1 MTLFLPALVTRRL
14 GAVDG
19 GYFYIPWT
27 ITALATGLLMTV
39 LVSMVREVVA
49 SPDRASASIRR
60 SLVVVVV
67 VVVGGLLSC
76 VFGAR
81 LALSPLGP
89 AYAAHG
95 AELLRWAGLA
105 LPATAVTA
113 LYWATCLVRR
123 RPWPVFAFNL
133 ATSAGIIVGVMSIK
147 RGAGIASVGEIY
159 CAVQWIV
166 AVAVALPTIRAL
178 RVLQHW
184 DQADEARGRER
195 PAAVARAHPRPQEP

>member
-1 MTLFLPALVTRRL
+1 MTVFLPALVTRRL

-27 ITALATGLLMTV
+27 ITVLATGLLATV

-49 SPDRASASIRR
+49 SPDRASANIRR
-60 SLVVVVV
+60 SLGIVVVVV
-67 VVVGGLLSC
+67 AGGLLSC

-81 LALSPLGP
+81 LALSSLGS

-95 AELLRWAGLA
+95 AELLRWSGLA
-105 LPATAVTA
+105 LPATAVIA

-123 RPWPVFAFNL
+123 RPWPVFAVNL
-133 ATSAGIIVGVMSIK
+133 ATSAGIIVGVISIK
-147 RGAGIASVGEIY
+147 PGAGIASVGEIY

-166 AVAVALPTIRAL
+166 AAAVALPTIRAL
-178 RVLQHW
+178 RVLQRWEH
-184 DQADEARGRER
+184 ADKSRGRER
-195 PAAVARAHPRPQEP
+195 PAAVARTHPRPQEP